1 MLNSDFWCR
10 SCCSGLLMY
19 RPHQQPAS
27 QFKRL
32 QASKPPNRHDK
43 DQYQLWK
50 SCPPNHVPSPISKGG
65 LWLWRLCPR
74 AARRKLG
81 SRGHSET
88 RSSQMHWSS
97 SGSSR
102 SRNLR
107 SNGVCRFAN
116 VTTCI
121 TKRKYG
127 AFLKYGYRLNHWWKP
142 LIIRN
147 NSLDD
152 FGVNPHIH
160 WRFPHGE
167 AQRWCRQWKGHWG
180 DTQLENHGKSGG
192 NKVQA
197 VGNWQCRWEFLCWPI
212 LETHRPGG
220 SKSCA
225 TVKKCCSSSMSW
237 QAVADFGPPNSSGT
251 ACFSMDFWG
260 MIQTVV
266 FCIKSPIC
274 FTSHWFNPR
283 SQSRLHGRHGSMTA
297 LRLRRS
303 CLG

>member
-1 MLNSDFWCR
+1 MPQLLLRIIDVQTTSTTNISIQAPPSLPIGMTKINTNFGKVAQ
-10 SCCSGLLMY
+10 SCSI
-19 RPHQQPAS
+19 A
-27 QFKRL
+27 
-32 QASKPPNRHDK
+32 
-43 DQYQLWK
+43 
-50 SCPPNHVPSPISKGG
+50 ISKGG

-107 SNGVCRFAN
+107 SNSVCRFAN

-127 AFLKYGYRLNHWWKP
+127 GFLKYGYPLNHWWNP

-197 VGNWQCRWEFLCWPI
+197 VGNWQCR
-212 LETHRPGG
+212 
-220 SKSCA
+220 
-225 TVKKCCSSSMSW
+225 
-237 QAVADFGPPNSSGT
+237 
-251 ACFSMDFWG
+251 
-260 MIQTVV
+260 
-266 FCIKSPIC
+266 
-274 FTSHWFNPR
+274 
-283 SQSRLHGRHGSMTA
+283 
-297 LRLRRS
+297 
-303 CLG
+303 